1 MDISTI
7 KSLTIPEGNVTKIE
21 DSQGRV
27 LWSAI
32 PGPNKYAYGIRL
44 DHTVPES

>member
-7 KSLTIPEGNVTKIE
+7 KSLTIPEGKVTKIE

-32 PGPNKYAYGIRL
+32 PDSNKSNSGNISNIQS
-44 DHTVPES
+44 VIG